1 MGVERL
7 KAKLENAEARVGL
20 VYVDDDVS
28 LEGQFGVTTGRR
40 GLAGGILI
48 LHVSIKLTSD
58 LKSFKLLI

>member
-7 KAKLENAEARVGL
+7 KAKLENSEARVGL

-40 GLAGGILI
+40 GLAGGMLI
-48 LHVSIKLTSD
+48 LHIGFKICWFL
-58 LKSFKLLI
+58 SFKLNI